1 MRKIFLIFLIF
12 QFLSF
17 LTVKKVNALTCPPDL
32 KYCSENYTESCTTS
46 DGRSG
51 KKFCYKEGC
60 NKDGGGGINCPW
72 QGNSHCGPCVA
83 EGTSPPAPTDIPD
96 CGQS

>member
-17 LTVKKVNALTCPPDL
+17 LTVKKVNALTCPEGL

-51 KKFCYKEGC
+51 TQYCFKEGC
-60 NKDGGGGINCPW
+60 IKMGG
-72 QGNSHCGPCVA
+72 
-83 EGTSPPAPTDIPD
+83 EE
-96 CGQS
+96 